1 MRKLEMTTAIAAA
14 CVALMLAAFT
24 FDGGRSGNKSLSL
37 KDAFDGKFLMG
48 VAMNRSQ
55 IYRRDEADY
64 WLIIDQFNSVTP
76 ENDMKW
82 MHIHPEKEQYNFE
95 HADKLVEFGEANH
108 MFIVGHAL
116 VWHNQLAPWVFKTDD
131 GATVDSTE
139 LMQRIRDHIRTIVG
153 RYKGR
158 VHGWDVVN
166 EALAE
171 DGSLRQS
178 QFLAIAGPRFIEKAF
193 EFAHEAD
200 PDAGLYYNDF
210 NLVTAAKR
218 DGAIRLIRDLK
229 NKGIKV
235 DGVGMQAHWGL
246 TRPSLQEI
254 ETAIEMFSALG
265 VNVMFTELDI
275 SVLPSPRQV
284 QTADVSNR
292 LRNTPA
298 MDPYV
303 DGLPDSVQHQ
313 LAARYASIFRLFKK
327 HADKISRVTFW
338 GLHDG
343 VSWKNNFPV
352 RGRTDYALLFDRDR
366 KPKEAYHA
374 VIEASKE

>member
-1 MRKLEMTTAIAAA
+1 MATW
-14 CVALMLAAFT
+14 VAVTLAVLALQ
-24 FDGGRSGNKSLSL
+24 GGRSAGRGSSL
-37 KDAFDGKFLMG
+37 KDAFDGKFLVG

-55 IYRRDEADY
+55 IQRRDEAEY
-64 WLIIDQFNSVTP
+64 RLITDQFNSVTP

-82 MHIHPEKEQYNFE
+82 MHIHPGKEQYNFE

-108 MFIVGHAL
+108 MFVVGHTL
-116 VWHNQLAPWVFKTDD
+116 VWHNQLAAWVFKTDE

-139 LMQRIRDHIRTIVG
+139 LMRRIRDHIRTIVG

-193 EFAHEAD
+193 AFAHEAD
-200 PDAGLYYNDF
+200 PDAELYYNDF

-218 DGAIRLIRDLK
+218 DGAIRLISDLK
-229 NKGIKV
+229 SKGIKV
-235 DGVGMQAHWGL
+235 DGVGIQAHWGL
-246 TRPSLQEI
+246 THPSLQEI
-254 ETAIEMFSALG
+254 ETAIQMFSGLD

-275 SVLPSPRQV
+275 SVLPSPRRV

-292 LRNTPA
+292 LQNTPA
-298 MDPYV
+298 LDPYV

-313 LAARYASIFRLFKK
+313 LAERYAAIFRLFKK

-366 KPKEAYHA
+366 KPKEAFHA
-374 VIEASKE
+374 VMEVAED